1 MLKNLSKLSII
12 NVLAQVIA
20 IVRLSINSQLYG
32 ADVTVSFTNMHNKC
46 YQHLLDLENNN
57 EINELVK
64 SDIINLS
71 SVFKSGIG
79 IIEN

>member
-1 MLKNLSKLSII
+1 MSCSKYIDTI
-12 NVLAQVIA
+12 KK
-20 IVRLSINSQLYG
+20 YG
-32 ADVTVSFTNMHNKC
+32 AKVCFTNMHNKC